1 MEKAYRIAVYLVL
14 PFALVAQAIKGFRNR
29 AYWKRWGERL
39 GYSGLATPVDLW
51 IHAVSVGEVRAAV
64 PMINRFIADMP
75 DLRIL
80 VTTMTPTGSDT
91 VGQLLGDRVEHC
103 YLPYDTGGGITRFLD
118 CARPSMAVVME
129 TEIWPNLIRLC
140 SERGIRVAY
149 INVRL
154 SQRSFERYRQFSTFI
169 ASVLGRVDLIA
180 AQGDSDADRIRQLG
194 ADDTSVHVT
203 GSIKFDAQIPAS
215 VSEAAQ
221 MVRRT
226 LGDERL
232 IWIAGSTREGEEG
245 LILSAYQVLKHRFPG
260 LLLILVPRHPER
272 FDSVARQC
280 RRAGL
285 EIVRRSADPLIVP
298 ETTDIYLGDTMGELT
313 LLYAAAD
320 VAYVGGSLVPT
331 GGQNILEPCAL
342 GIPVVFGPHMFNFQ
356 DISRWAVDGGAGFQV
371 PDVDH
376 LVTMLDRLFRDADLR
391 FQTGERALKLIE
403 GHRGALDRVYA
414 LLAPDSSCR
423 T

>member
-1 MEKAYRIAVYLVL
+1 MEKIYRVAVYLAL
-14 PFALVAQAIKGFRNR
+14 PFALVAQGIKGFRNQS
-29 AYWKRWGERL
+29 YWRRWSERL
-39 GYSGLATPVDLW
+39 GYCGLTSPVDLW

-64 PMINRFIADMP
+64 PMINRFLSDHPDM
-75 DLRIL
+75 RVL

-91 VGQLLGDRVEHC
+91 VRQLLGARVEHC
-103 YLPYDTGGGITRFLD
+103 YLPYDTGAGIGRFLD
-118 CARPSMAVVME
+118 AASPSTVIVME

-140 SERGIRVAY
+140 KARGIRVAY

-154 SQRSFERYRQFSTFI
+154 SRRSYERYLRIRTFI
-169 ASVLGRVDLIA
+169 AEVLGRIDLIA
-180 AQGDSDADRIRQLG
+180 VQGDADASRIGQLG
-194 ADDTSVHVT
+194 ADPARVHVT
-203 GSIKFDAQIPAS
+203 GSIKFDAQVPAS

-245 LILSAYQVLKHRFPG
+245 MVLDAYQELKNRFPE
-260 LLLILVPRHPER
+260 LLLLLVPRHPER

-285 EIVRRSADPLIVP
+285 GVVRRSADPISVP
-298 ETTDIYLGDTMGELT
+298 DTTDVYLGDTMGELA

-320 VAYVGGSLVPT
+320 VAFVGGSLVPT

-356 DISRWAVDGGAGFQV
+356 DISQWAVDGGAGFQV
-371 PDVDH
+371 PDVNR
-376 LVTMLDRLFRDADLR
+376 LVSKLDQLLRDADLR

-403 GHRGALDRVYA
+403 GHRGALDRVYE
-414 LLAPDSSCR
+414 LLAADSGQ
-423 T
+423 

>member
-1 MEKAYRIAVYLVL
+1 VVYLAL
-14 PFALVAQAIKGFRNR
+14 PFALLAQAIKGFRNH

-39 GYSGLATPVDLW
+39 GYCNPGSPVDLW

-64 PMINRFIADMP
+64 PMINRFLADNPAM
-75 DLRIL
+75 RIL

-91 VGQLLGDRVEHC
+91 VGQLLGGRVAHC
-103 YLPYDTGGGITRFLD
+103 YLPYDTGAGITRFLD
-118 CARPSMAVVME
+118 STGPSTVIVME

-140 SERGIRVAY
+140 KERGIQVVY

-154 SQRSFERYRQFSTFI
+154 SQRSFERYQRISSFI
-169 ASVLGRVDLIA
+169 ATVLGRIDLIA
-180 AQGDSDADRIRQLG
+180 VQGDADANRIRQLG
-194 ADDTSVHVT
+194 AEASVVRVT

-245 LILSAYQVLKHRFPG
+245 MILGAYQELKNRFPG
-260 LLLILVPRHPER
+260 LLLLLVPRHPER

-285 EIVRRSADPLIVP
+285 EVVRRSADPIAVP
-298 ETTDIYLGDTMGELT
+298 ETTDVYLGDTMGELA

-320 VAYVGGSLVPT
+320 VAFVGGSLVPT

-371 PDVDH
+371 PDANR
-376 LVTMLDRLFRDADLR
+376 LVATLDQLLRDADLR
-391 FQTGERALKLIE
+391 FQTGERAMKLIE
-403 GHRGALDRVYA
+403 GHRGALDRVYE
-414 LLAPDSSCR
+414 LLTSETVPD
-423 T
+423 